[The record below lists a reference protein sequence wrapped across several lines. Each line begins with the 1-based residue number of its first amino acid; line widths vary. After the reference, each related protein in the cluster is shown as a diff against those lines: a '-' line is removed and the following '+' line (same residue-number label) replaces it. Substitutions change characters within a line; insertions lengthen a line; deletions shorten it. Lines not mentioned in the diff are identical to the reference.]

1 MEEASMWHEY
11 GLTWAD
17 ALRVV
22 ISAIALYTAVL
33 LVIRVL
39 GQRTLATMS
48 SFDLAAIIALG
59 AVIGRAILG
68 YTPTLAA
75 GLLGLVTLLALQWI
89 TGQIRRLR
97 RGAQLVN
104 SRPVLL
110 MAGHDMLRDN
120 LARSHVVEE
129 EVRAK
134 LRLAGIRHPSEVACV
149 VLESTGQI
157 SVLRRGQPID
167 PALLDGVAG
176 AERMPQDLLWGGGKG
191 A

>member
-1 MEEASMWHEY
+1 MWHDY

-22 ISAIALYTAVL
+22 ISAIALYAAVL

-39 GQRTLATMS
+39 GQRTLASMS
-48 SFDLAAIIALG
+48 SFDMAAIIALG

-75 GLLGLVTLLALQWI
+75 GLLGLVTLLALQAI

-110 MAGHDMLRDN
+110 MAGQEMLRDN

-176 AERMPQDLLWGGGKG
+176 AERMPQGLLWAGGKG
-191 A
+191 M

>member
-1 MEEASMWHEY
+1 MWHEY

-75 GLLGLVTLLALQWI
+75 GLLGLVTLLALQSV

-110 MAGHDMLRDN
+110 MAGEEMLQDN

-167 PALLDGVAG
+167 PGLLDGVTG
-176 AERMPQDLLWGGGKG
+176 AERMPQDLLWAGGKG

>member
-1 MEEASMWHEY
+1 MWQEY
-11 GLTWAD
+11 GLAWSD

-22 ISAIALYTAVL
+22 ISAITLYVAVL

-39 GQRTLATMS
+39 GQRTLASMS
-48 SFDLAAIIALG
+48 SFDLAAVIALG

-68 YTPTLAA
+68 NTPTLVA
-75 GLLGLVTLLALQWI
+75 GLLGLVTLLTLQAVA
-89 TGQIRRLR
+89 GQVRRLG

-110 MAGHDMLRDN
+110 MAGQDMLRDN
-120 LARSHVVEE
+120 LVRSHVVEE

-167 PALLDGVAG
+167 PALLEGVAG
-176 AERMPQDLLWGGGKG
+176 ADRMPQDLLWGGGRG
-191 A
+191 I